1 MFFKLMHTMQKGLTN
16 YPPELAKY
24 ARAPLVQP
32 IISVEK
38 NLSSGEFFFMFDR
51 CGEMTNIRY
60 APVWIHAM
68 ACF

>member
-1 MFFKLMHTMQKGLTN
+1 MNKGRHPQKKAVYFQAL
-16 YPPELAKY
+16 PELAKY
-24 ARAPLVQP
+24 VRAP
-32 IISVEK
+32 
-38 NLSSGEFFFMFDR
+38 SGEFSMFDR